1 MRADVEMQ
9 GVESGEHLEAKPDS
23 LTRTL
28 AALTRIDR
36 LHADA
41 PACWLCGQK
50 TNTPD
55 KFGLCS
61 KITPSHVAERQQAR
75 GAA

>member
-1 MRADVEMQ
+1 MQ

-23 LTRTL
+23 LSRTL
-28 AALTRIDR
+28 VALARIDR

-41 PACWLCGQK
+41 PVCWLCGQK

-61 KITPSHVAERQQAR
+61 KVTPDHLAERQNGVIA
-75 GAA
+75 